1 MFVDAKF
8 CNFIFTG
15 RFFKNYH
22 AHNIPLIEYLNT
34 MSLKKKWIQVER
46 EGKKFIRT
54 PNMAKMKEEKDIR
67 TIKKEKGM
75 KDDQISKVSRNC
87 EH

>member
-1 MFVDAKF
+1 
-8 CNFIFTG
+8 
-15 RFFKNYH
+15 
-22 AHNIPLIEYLNT
+22 

>member
-1 MFVDAKF
+1 
-8 CNFIFTG
+8 
-15 RFFKNYH
+15 
-22 AHNIPLIEYLNT
+22 

-75 KDDQISKVSRNC
+75 KDHRISKVSRNC